1 MKEKEDLDVEVMFN
15 QACAFVDC
23 AEFTRS
29 EKYKIEHRTY
39 SHGYAG
45 ISLSA
50 LACEIFIK
58 CLIVKA
64 GPDCPEIDGDFC
76 HQIAGKPAGSSLPPA
91 GLIHENSHSNT
102 TFTA

>member
-1 MKEKEDLDVEVMFN
+1 MAGRRGNPLILRKILPNPDLVI
-15 QACAFVDC
+15 A
-23 AEFTRS
+23 S
-29 EKYKIEHRTY
+29 
-39 SHGYAG
+39 AG
-45 ISLSA
+45 ADIGFYIVSLVGQV
-50 LACEIFIK
+50 
-58 CLIVKA
+58 IVKA

>member
-1 MKEKEDLDVEVMFN
+1 M
-15 QACAFVDC
+15 
-23 AEFTRS
+23 
-29 EKYKIEHRTY
+29 
-39 SHGYAG
+39 
-45 ISLSA
+45 
-50 LACEIFIK
+50 LAQLCNG
-58 CLIVKA
+58 VKA